1 MTEYNL
7 TLHQKELLK
16 TIVEQV
22 KSGKAKEPLIPV
34 ITHSGSSII
43 GMEGDFGRNLLGDL
57 EVLCETG
64 LLGFRSNSRGNKN
77 YSVKQS
83 AYDAVENNFR
93 IPEGQAS
100 TQINIGAIIREMS
113 GGNVQAA
120 GLNSHSQ
127 ISQVIND
134 PQLLQEKLDSIAEQL
149 IEVVRTELPSKEL
162 LAYIQSVDELKKQ
175 IQNEKPTPS
184 VLQRLFTTISFVSD
198 VESTISLAAR
208 VWPYVY
214 PLLLIAAQKLSGG

>member
-7 TLHQKELLK
+7 TLQQKELLK
-16 TIVEQV
+16 TIVEKV
-22 KSGKAKEPLIPV
+22 KSGTAREPLIPV
-34 ITHSGSSII
+34 STHSSSTLI
-43 GMEGDFGRNLLGDL
+43 GVGDFGHNLLGDL
-57 EVLCETG
+57 EILHEMD
-64 LLGFRSNSRGNKN
+64 LLGSRNNSQGNKI
-77 YSVKQS
+77 YTVKQS

-120 GLNSHSQ
+120 GLNNQST
-127 ISQVIND
+127 INQVIND
-134 PQLLQEKLDSIAEQL
+134 PKLLQEKLDTIAEQL
-149 IEVVRTELPSKEL
+149 IEVVKTELHSKEL
-162 LAYIQSVDELKKQ
+162 LAYIQSVDELKEQ
-175 IQNEKPTPS
+175 IQSERPIPS
-184 VLQRLFTTISFVSD
+184 SLRKLFTSISFVSD

-214 PLLLIAAQKLSGG
+214 PLLLIASQKIGG